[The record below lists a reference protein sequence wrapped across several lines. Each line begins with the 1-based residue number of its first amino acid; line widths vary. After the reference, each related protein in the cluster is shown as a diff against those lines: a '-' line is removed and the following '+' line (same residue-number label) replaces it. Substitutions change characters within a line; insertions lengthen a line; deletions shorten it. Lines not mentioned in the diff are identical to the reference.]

1 MEDTQAV
8 LKEEGQTETV
18 TYTAYKRRWAM
29 MVTVMLLNISNTG
42 MGFNVAPVAYKAAD
56 YFEVTQY
63 DITWFSQVYLILPV
77 ALSFVSTY
85 IFNKFDMKAGVH
97 IGSALNC
104 VGALT
109 RAVATSGLIADLW
122 TQYVVSLIGQAAG
135 STGQL
140 FIVFIVTKVT
150 QNWFP
155 DGERMV
161 ATAIMAFFPP
171 LGISVAQVVA
181 PIVVTKKQQI
191 PTLNYIYGGLALLAE
206 IATLICVTRS
216 RPPTPPS
223 RSAEQGTTARAP
235 YLQQLKQTFTSPP
248 FLGLLIMTGVLT
260 GFYLCLTTLSQQML
274 CSKGY
279 SDLFSGVVVAIFSIA
294 GFVGSIAIAVVEN
307 RTSALADITKF
318 ANAFG
323 VIFGIMLMEVYLV
336 PGQHALLIISSILFG
351 FFGCGVYPI
360 SLEIGVEITYPV
372 EETISTTLIFVTGQ
386 ILGVL
391 MNYTANV
398 LSSDL
403 PPELQDIEVCTKNIT
418 SDLQARDYSG
428 VVMGLMGVLTFIVIL
443 FTVFFRTPYKRREVE
458 QTTDMSDTA
467 EPTTSTCGR

>member
-122 TQYVVSLIGQAAG
+122 TQYVVSLIG
-135 STGQL
+135 
-140 FIVFIVTKVT
+140 
-150 QNWFP
+150 
-155 DGERMV
+155 
-161 ATAIMAFFPP
+161 
-171 LGISVAQVVA
+171 QVVA